1 MVQTE
6 TDTLNPAMGES
17 SAFDPNSLAQKDSN
31 IFGLPFTPETAQ
43 QVIIPVPWEVTVSYN
58 AGTAAG
64 PEAIFQASK
73 QVDLFDIDVQ
83 DAWKL
88 GLAMLDIPKK
98 LVRLNAKMREK
109 AEKYIAALED
119 GKDASTNKKSAAL
132 LAEINFSCE
141 QMNTWVFEQAQ
152 ALLAQNKLV
161 GLIGGDHSTPLGL
174 LRALATK
181 HLEFGI
187 LHFDAHAD
195 LRDAYE
201 GFKYSHASI
210 MFNALDIRELT
221 RLVQVGI
228 RDFCQQEYDL
238 VKDSGGRVVSF
249 YDRTINSRLSEGESW
264 KNITDDIISH
274 LPEKVYVS
282 FDVDGFDPKLCPN
295 TGTPVPGGLEFE
307 QAVYVVKRLVDSGKT
322 IIGFDINEVAPGKDD
337 EWDANVGARLTY
349 RLANLAALS
358 NNLKPIC

>member
-1 MVQTE
+1 MELTQE
-6 TDTLNPAMGES
+6 HKKNGTDAVS
-17 SAFDPNSLAQKDSN
+17 AAFDPNGLAQRDSN

-73 QVDLFDIDVQ
+73 QVDLFDIDVK

-88 GLAMLDIPKK
+88 GLSMLEIPES
-98 LVRLNAKMREK
+98 LMELNEIMRKK
-109 AEKYIAALED
+109 AEKYIGLLED
-119 GKDASTNKKSAAL
+119 GRDATTDAGCAQML
-132 LAEINFSCE
+132 HEINSSCE
-141 QMNTWVFEQAQ
+141 KMNQWVFEQAEKV
-152 ALLAQNKLV
+152 LSQNKLV
-161 GLIGGDHSTPLGL
+161 ALIGGDHSTPLGL
-174 LRALATK
+174 FRALAK
-181 HLEFGI
+181 KYVEFGI

-210 MFNALDIRELT
+210 MFNALEVKPIK

-228 RDFCQQEYDL
+228 RDFCEQEYEL
-238 VKDSGGRVVSF
+238 VKNSGGRVVSF
-249 YDRTINSRLSEGESW
+249 YDRTIKARQSEGESW
-264 KNITDDIISH
+264 KAIADDIVSH
-274 LPEKVYVS
+274 LPENVYVS
-282 FDVDGFDPKLCPN
+282 FDVDGLDPKLCPN

-307 QAVYVVKRLVDSGKT
+307 QAVYVVKRVVESGKK
-322 IIGFDINEVAPGKDD
+322 IIGFDVNEVAPGEDD
-337 EWDANVGARLTY
+337 EWDANVGARLVY

-358 NNLKPIC
+358 NGLKPVC